1 MKNEASFWLVILV
14 GLICAMIFGEW
25 VYSDGRNAG
34 LRESRLPCLNPEAV
48 QAALDGCIA
57 ARLKLAD
64 VPTRGYAADLFE
76 VCREWS
82 MDVACVRASV
92 PAGVKP

>member
-1 MKNEASFWLVILV
+1 MKNEAGFWLVILV
-14 GLICAMIFGEW
+14 GLICAMVFGTCS
-25 VYSDGRNAG
+25 YSEGRSAG
-34 LRESRLPCLNPEAV
+34 ARESRLPCLNSEAV
-48 QAALDGCIA
+48 QVALDGCIA
-57 ARLKLAD
+57 ARLKLPEA
-64 VPTRGYAADLFE
+64 PTRGRADDLFE